1 MLMNDNLPPGP
12 RMPALLQTLGM
23 WSRPTAFL
31 ERARARYGSRFTVR
45 MVGQAPLVMIT
56 DPDEI
61 KELFLAPPDVL
72 HPGEGARILEPIVG
86 AHSVIL
92 LDESAHLEQRKLM
105 LPAFHGESMQR
116 LAGLMA
122 ELAEAEVES
131 WPREEPIAL
140 HPRLQGLTLEII
152 LRAVFGLERGAQL
165 DRLRELLTRLLA
177 FSQSPLSLLPP
188 PPRLLTR
195 VTPMA
200 ALERLGAQVDEL
212 IFALI
217 DERRREQAAAQATA
231 QAAERDT
238 AQATVQA
245 EEQAGEDV
253 LALLLGATHEDG
265 SPMSPAELRDELM
278 TALVAGHE
286 TTASQLAWAFERL
299 AREPRVRARLHDE
312 LDGDSDEE
320 YLTATI
326 NEILRHRPVLPNAE
340 PRLVKQPIEI
350 GGVRYP
356 RGVVLIANAYLVHHD
371 PAIYPDPYAF
381 RPERFLEREGGRP
394 TGTYTWIPFGGG
406 RRRCL
411 GASFALLEMKI
422 VLRAVL
428 ERCELSPLG
437 DRPERTRR
445 RSITISPAGG
455 CTLVV
460 RDRRPADAGTPS
472 DHDPMPALA

>member
-1 MLMNDNLPPGP
+1 MNDNLPPGP

-31 ERARARYGSRFTVR
+31 ERARARYGGRFTVR
-45 MVGQAPLVMIT
+45 MVGQAPLVMIS

-92 LDESAHLEQRKLM
+92 LDEAAHLEQRKLL

-116 LAGLMA
+116 LAGLMG
-122 ELAEAEVES
+122 ELTDAEVES
-131 WPREEPIAL
+131 WPREQPIAL
-140 HPRLQGLTLEII
+140 HPRLPRLTLEIV

-217 DERRREQAAAQATA
+217 DERRQARATAHAAEQAT
-231 QAAERDT
+231 
-238 AQATVQA
+238 
-245 EEQAGEDV
+245 EQVNPVVGEDV

-340 PRLVKQPIEI
+340 PRLVKQPVEI

-356 RGVVLIANAYLVHHD
+356 RGVVLVANAYLVHHD

-381 RPERFLEREGGRP
+381 RPERFLEAEGGSP

-428 ERCELSPLG
+428 ERCELSPVG
-437 DRPERTRR
+437 DRAERTRR

-455 CTLVV
+455 CTLVL
-460 RDRRPADAGTPS
+460 RDRRAADAGAGAPPAR
-472 DHDPMPALA
+472 DHAPAIA